1 MSLGREYENRM
12 IGNIEGLAVAI
23 FAGALAAVGEV
34 MSEVAETTGDT
45 TVDGSMWALFFV
57 IQNYP
62 AIILLVALAAVTLS
76 AGPFGIFGFLFE
88 AAGANVFFVNPI
100 GGLILFAIGAAIIV
114 GGARVWSWLAF
125 IEWFISNRRGGG
137 RRRGGRRG
145 LR

>member
-1 MSLGREYENRM
+1 MSLGREYEDRM
-12 IGNIEGLAVAI
+12 FDNIQGPFVAI
-23 FAGALAAVGEV
+23 LAGALAAMGEI
-34 MSEVAETTGDT
+34 MAEVAETTGDT
-45 TVDGSMWALFFV
+45 TVDGSIWALFFV

-62 AIILLVALAAVTLS
+62 AIILLVALATVTLS
-76 AGPFGIFGFLFE
+76 VGPIGILGFLFE

-114 GGARVWSWLAF
+114 GGARVWSWLDVL
-125 IEWFISNRRGGG
+125 EWLISNQLGG

>member
-1 MSLGREYENRM
+1 MSIGREYENRM
-12 IGNIEGLAVAI
+12 FDNIQGLFVAI
-23 FAGALAAVGEV
+23 FAGVLTTMGEV
-34 MSEVAETTGDT
+34 MAEVAETTGDT
-45 TVDGSMWALFFV
+45 TVDGSIWALFFV

-100 GGLILFAIGAAIIV
+100 VGLVLFAIGAAIIV
-114 GGARVWSWLAF
+114 VGARLWSWLDL
-125 IEWFISNRRGGG
+125 IGWFLNN
-137 RRRGGRRG
+137 RRRGRNKRYRR